1 MSDYTKQVGGILTR
15 IGFLA
20 LEQKKDMSR
29 LLDLAEKNKDIAFI
43 SMLEEAFK
51 ATREKEEVML
61 KMIQALQRRD
71 DMR

>member
-1 MSDYTKQVGGILTR
+1 MSDYTQQVGGILTR
-15 IGFLA
+15 IGRLA

-61 KMIQALQRRD
+61 KMIQALQRRE

>member
-1 MSDYTKQVGGILTR
+1 
-15 IGFLA
+15 
-20 LEQKKDMSR
+20 

-61 KMIQALQRRD
+61 KMIEALQRREE
-71 DMR
+71 MR

>member
-1 MSDYTKQVGGILTR
+1 MNDYTQQVGGILTR
-15 IGFLA
+15 IGRLA

-61 KMIQALQRRD
+61 KMIQALQRRE

>member
-1 MSDYTKQVGGILTR
+1 MDDYSKQVGGILNR

-51 ATREKEEVML
+51 ATREKEGVML
-61 KMIQALQRRD
+61 KMIKALQRREE
-71 DMR
+71 MR

>member
-1 MSDYTKQVGGILTR
+1 MNDYTKQVGGILTR
-15 IGFLA
+15 IGGLA

-43 SMLEEAFK
+43 SMLEEALK
-51 ATREKEEVML
+51 ATRKKEEVML
-61 KMIQALQRRD
+61 KMIQALQRRE

>member
-15 IGFLA
+15 MGLLA

-43 SMLEEAFK
+43 SMMEEVLK

-71 DMR
+71 EMR